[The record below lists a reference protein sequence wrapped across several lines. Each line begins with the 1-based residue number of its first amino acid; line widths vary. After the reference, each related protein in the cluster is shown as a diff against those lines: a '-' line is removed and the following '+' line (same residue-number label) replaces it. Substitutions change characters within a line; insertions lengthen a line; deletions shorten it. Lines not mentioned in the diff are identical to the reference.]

1 MHSSE
6 FSRRSSS
13 SGSRDDRD
21 AKQSMASDEE
31 EACSPSLYRKELMSK
46 GDEEVEV
53 RNSDEDCYDEEEEE
67 EGDGDM
73 DEEIEEQEKE
83 EELVEYGPSLSKSG
97 VMHRLSML
105 ASQFNDTLKELHSTK
120 QSRKSARSEF
130 EFTPSPPRKRRAP
143 FTPTK
148 SGRDCFVILVCF
160 A

>member
-1 MHSSE
+1 
-6 FSRRSSS
+6 
-13 SGSRDDRD
+13 
-21 AKQSMASDEE
+21 
-31 EACSPSLYRKELMSK
+31 MSK

-53 RNSDEDCYDEEEEE
+53 RNSDENCYDEEEEE

-83 EELVEYGPSLSKSG
+83 EELVEYGQALSKSG